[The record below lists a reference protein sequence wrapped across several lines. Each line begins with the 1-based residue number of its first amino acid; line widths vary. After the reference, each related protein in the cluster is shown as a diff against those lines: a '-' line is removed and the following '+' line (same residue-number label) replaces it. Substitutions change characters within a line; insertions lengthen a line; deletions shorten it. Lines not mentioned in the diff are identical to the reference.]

1 MIWLPNSDDV
11 KGVHVELTSIFED
24 QDDPISPPGVKS
36 SDLLESAC
44 SRPHTG
50 MGGMDKYK
58 TLEQKIAAL
67 FHSLTKN
74 HAFHNGNKRTA
85 LVTTLTSLFRNG
97 RRLENSVTDDEV
109 YDFVVA
115 VTADEYPTPD
125 HKLNTDD
132 VVNAISIW
140 LKNKSIPFSIKPSPM
155 RLLDL
160 IKRCEQ
166 AGVKVKISKNGYIL
180 SNNQDSVRLSK
191 TSRPINGKV
200 IQNYLRILGLS
211 ESASGI
217 SLGEFRY
224 GYSDERS
231 QIHRYMAALQRLAK
245 T

>member
-1 MIWLPNSDDV
+1 MIWLPTSDDV
-11 KGVHVELTSIFED
+11 KSIHVELTSIFED

-97 RRLENSVTDDEV
+97 KRLENSVTDDAV
-109 YDFVVA
+109 YDFVVS
-115 VTADEYPTPD
+115 VTADEYPTPN
-125 HKLNTDD
+125 HELNADGI
-132 VVNAISIW
+132 VSEISNWIKINSVS
-140 LKNKSIPFSIKPSPM
+140 LSTKPSSM
-155 RLLDL
+155 RLTDFL
-160 IKRCEQ
+160 KCCEQ
-166 AGVKVKISKNGYIL
+166 AGVKVKTATNGYVL

-191 TSRPINGKV
+191 TSRSINGKV
-200 IQNYLRILGLS
+200 IQNHLRILGLS

-217 SLGEFRY
+217 SLGEFQY